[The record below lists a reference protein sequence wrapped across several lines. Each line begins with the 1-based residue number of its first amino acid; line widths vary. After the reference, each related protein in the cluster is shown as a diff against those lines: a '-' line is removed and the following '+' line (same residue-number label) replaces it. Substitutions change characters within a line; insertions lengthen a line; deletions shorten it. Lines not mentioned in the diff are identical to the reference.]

1 MDVQIT
7 PDNLPPQI
15 RSLISE
21 DVGNIAKLAIVLLIH
36 KNLGQETIYQKSQID
51 KDYLAIRPIEEAK
64 LFRAQGQNEMA
75 VNLGIYISENYQ
87 TEASDVYRLIGKW
100 LAETRSSKLMNKLI
114 LFNF

>member
-1 MDVQIT
+1 VNPAYRLALT
-7 PDNLPPQI
+7 CACLPLAET
-15 RSLISE
+15 LIKNKSAVE
-21 DVGNIAKLAIVLLIH
+21 LVIGIGISIIVCFAS
-36 KNLGQETIYQKSQID
+36 GWQ
-51 KDYLAIRPIEEAK
+51 IEEAK

-87 TEASDVYRLIGKW
+87 SEASDVYRLIGKW